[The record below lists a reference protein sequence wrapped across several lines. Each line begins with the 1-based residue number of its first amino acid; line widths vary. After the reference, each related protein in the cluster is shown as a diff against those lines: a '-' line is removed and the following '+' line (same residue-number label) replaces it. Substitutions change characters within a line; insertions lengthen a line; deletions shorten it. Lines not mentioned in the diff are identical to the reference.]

1 LKKILSWVW
10 FPALLL
16 AFFGIT
22 AYFIWRGKQPT
33 RRGLEIKKEM
43 YDSVPV
49 FARLDTVAAKPV
61 LPIQVSLEA
70 FCPTRQNQGEQNSCV
85 GWSIAYAARTIIEAK
100 ATGSDPNSVAFSP
113 AFLFNQI
120 RLFGCAGSYMPQAF
134 RQVTD
139 KGLVAFDE
147 FPYSDADCDKQPTTE
162 QLQRAERY
170 KIAGFSRLTKSKT
183 DFTLDTLGM
192 KQCLAGGTPVVI
204 GAVITA
210 SFDSLN
216 TKVWLPPTGA
226 DESLGGH
233 AMCVVGYNDTLA
245 GGAFQI
251 MNSWGE
257 TWGDR
262 GFGWVRYRDFMG
274 FCKEAYSLQ
283 PLPTTEKQHELHLKL
298 RWVVQKNEYN
308 IQILNK
314 NKQFLPT
321 LIAKRN
327 KNGTPKSAIPNLQ
340 LEAENKSNFY
350 FYLVGQRK
358 NSVKAQVIYP
368 ADKQETAY
376 LGIFGKR
383 LFPREKP
390 LNINFRQ
397 TPFEQIVA
405 LHSKFPL
412 QIDSVCESVNK
423 TRKGNLTARLTTL
436 FGNKMFPNLTTK
448 IVKNALEINTDSSA
462 YSIALVP
469 FTMPTEPLLP
479 IPTLK
484 NALKKPIDSLVVRCA
499 NIKIGRKN
507 VSFDITARTSN
518 HPDWNG
524 YLNNLDVVLAT
535 DANIVGYDLATR
547 SKATVGTAFAQAK
560 YTVNLTDLE
569 RGTMLIRLSPKT
581 KLRTFLERKTRTLAR
596 ITIPI
601 ENCSPD
607 LKQTGLRLSLM
618 QSGGSATATYGITPE
633 NNANTKLKFRKFGFR
648 DVVVKMRCE

>member
-1 LKKILSWVW
+1 
-10 FPALLL
+10 
-16 AFFGIT
+16 
-22 AYFIWRGKQPT
+22 
-33 RRGLEIKKEM
+33 
-43 YDSVPV
+43 
-49 FARLDTVAAKPV
+49 
-61 LPIQVSLEA
+61 
-70 FCPTRQNQGEQNSCV
+70 
-85 GWSIAYAARTIIEAK
+85 
-100 ATGSDPNSVAFSP
+100 
-113 AFLFNQI
+113 
-120 RLFGCAGSYMPQAF
+120 
-134 RQVTD
+134 
-139 KGLVAFDE
+139 
-147 FPYSDADCDKQPTTE
+147 
-162 QLQRAERY
+162 
-170 KIAGFSRLTKSKT
+170 
-183 DFTLDTLGM
+183 
-192 KQCLAGGTPVVI
+192 
-204 GAVITA
+204 
-210 SFDSLN
+210 
-216 TKVWLPPTGA
+216 
-226 DESLGGH
+226 
-233 AMCVVGYNDTLA
+233 
-245 GGAFQI
+245 
-251 MNSWGE
+251 
-257 TWGDR
+257 
-262 GFGWVRYRDFMG
+262 
-274 FCKEAYSLQ
+274 
-283 PLPTTEKQHELHLKL
+283 
-298 RWVVQKNEYN
+298 
-308 IQILNK
+308 
-314 NKQFLPT
+314 
-321 LIAKRN
+321 
-327 KNGTPKSAIPNLQ
+327 
-340 LEAENKSNFY
+340 
-350 FYLVGQRK
+350 
-358 NSVKAQVIYP
+358 
-368 ADKQETAY
+368 
-376 LGIFGKR
+376 
-383 LFPREKP
+383 
-390 LNINFRQ
+390 
-397 TPFEQIVA
+397 VA

-412 QIDSVCESVNK
+412 QIDSVCESINK
-423 TRKGNLTARLTTL
+423 TRKGSLAARLTTL
-436 FGNKMFPNLTTK
+436 FGSKMFPNLTTK